1 MRLWWQSEIDDAL
14 LLSFTDASDSRYR
27 QEGCD
32 LFLWRNLNLEFR
44 PSPEGVVP
52 FTGEADFFAS
62 RRPSVTPLCLVTWY
76 VHQGTETTTIQ
87 ELSLFTS

>member
-1 MRLWWQSEIDDAL
+1 MRLWWQGEIDDAL

-27 QEGCD
+27 LEA
-32 LFLWRNLNLEFR
+32 LPMANLNIELR
-44 PSPEGVVP
+44 PFPEGVIP

>member
-27 QEGCD
+27 LEA
-32 LFLWRNLNLEFR
+32 LPMANLNIELR
-44 PSPEGVVP
+44 PFPEGVIP